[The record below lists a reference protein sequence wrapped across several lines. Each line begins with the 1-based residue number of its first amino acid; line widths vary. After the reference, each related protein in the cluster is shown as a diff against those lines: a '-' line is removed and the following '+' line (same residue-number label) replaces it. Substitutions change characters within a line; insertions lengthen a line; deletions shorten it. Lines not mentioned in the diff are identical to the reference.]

1 MDDLRLTP
9 EELYWRCDPAQFEFT
24 TTRDLP
30 PLEGPIGQD
39 RALTAIDFGLGI
51 KAGGF
56 NLFILGQ
63 PGTGRSSTIKKL
75 LRNRAK
81 SRPVPDD
88 WCYVHDF
95 AEGTR
100 PEYIRLPAGAGVE
113 FKKDVDHLVERL
125 AEELPSIFESKEY
138 EEQKNQ
144 IAAAFQEQKGTLLEQ
159 LEKEANAKGFVLQKR
174 MSGFVILPVRKG
186 EPLTQEEYEAL
197 SDKEKAKLEEAGGKL
212 QGRINEVV
220 HQLRKIDEE
229 LRDKTVEMEKK
240 VLLYAI
246 GHLFEGLEQKY
257 RSFAQIIEHLQ
268 KCKRDIV
275 NRLDELR
282 PQKGLK
288 LALPGMQAQQEEP
301 SFSRYQVNLFI
312 DNSTL
317 DGAPVVY
324 EGNPTY
330 FNVFGRIEHIIQMG
344 SAVTNFQMI
353 KAGAIHRANGGYLI
367 LDCREV
373 LFNIFTYE
381 ALKRCIRNRE
391 VKIEDFAEQF
401 RLIATVSLKPQP
413 IPLDCKVVLIGTPLF
428 YYLLYAYDP
437 DFRKYFKV
445 KVDFDHMMSNTWENV
460 QQFALFIGAKCSE
473 ENLLHFDPGAVARL
487 VEYAARLSGDQK
499 HFSSSFIDIADLIRE
514 AAFFAE
520 KEAADR
526 VVDRHVE
533 LALEAR
539 VYRSNR
545 LEERLQELI
554 DDGTIL
560 IDTCGAVTGQV
571 NGLSVYQLGDFSFGK
586 PSRVTVRTCLGRGGV
601 INIEREAKLSGPI
614 HDKGVMILGGFF
626 GERYG
631 RDKPLMVS
639 ASICFEQSY
648 GGVEGD
654 SASSTELYALLSSL
668 AELPVSQGIAVT
680 GSVNQHGQVQPIGG
694 VNEKIEGFYA
704 TCKARGLTGD
714 QGVIIPAANRKN
726 LMLKPEVITAV
737 RAGTFHIWAVSH
749 VDQGIAILTGVP
761 AGDRQ
766 EDGNWSEDSVNGRID
781 RRLHDLAEI
790 ASRYGESA
798 VVEVSAESEE
808 GEEEDDANGT
818 PADKG

>member
-1 MDDLRLTP
+1 MDDLRLKP
-9 EELYWRCDPAQFEFT
+9 EELYWRCDPNQFEFI

-30 PLEGPIGQD
+30 PLEGTIGQD
-39 RALTAIDFGLGI
+39 RALTAIDFGLAI
-51 KAGGF
+51 KGSGF

-75 LRNRAK
+75 LTARARVK
-81 SRPVPDD
+81 PVPDD

-95 AEGTR
+95 DEGPN
-100 PEYIRLPAGAGVE
+100 PEHIRLPAGMGLE

-125 AEELPSIFESKEY
+125 AEELPNIFESKEY
-138 EEQKNQ
+138 EEQKNL
-144 IAAAFQEQKGTLLEQ
+144 IAATYQEQKSALLEK

-174 MSGFVILPVRKG
+174 MSGFIILPVRKG

-220 HQLRKIDEE
+220 RQLRKIDEE

-240 VLLYAI
+240 VLLYTI
-246 GHLFEGLEQKY
+246 GHLFDGLEQKY
-257 RSFAQIIEHLQ
+257 RSFAQIIEHLHN
-268 KCKRDIV
+268 CKRDIV

-288 LALPGMQAQQEEP
+288 LNLPGMQAQQEEP
-301 SFSRYQVNLFI
+301 SFARFQVNLFI
-312 DNSTL
+312 DNSAL

-413 IPLDCKVVLIGTPLF
+413 IPLDCKIVLIGTPLF

-460 QQFALFIGAKCSE
+460 QQYALFIGSKCAE

-499 HFSSSFIDIADLIRE
+499 HFSSSFIDVADLIRE

-520 KEAADR
+520 RDAVDR

-560 IDTCGAVTGQV
+560 IDTTGAVTGQV
-571 NGLSVYQLGDFSFGK
+571 NGLTVYQLGDFSFGK
-586 PSRVTVRTCLGRGGV
+586 PARVTVRTFIGRGGM

-614 HDKGVMILGGFF
+614 HDKGVLILNGFF

-631 RDKPLMVS
+631 RDKPLVLS

-648 GGVEGD
+648 AGVEGD
-654 SASSTELYALLSSL
+654 SASTTELYGLLSSL
-668 AELPVSQGIAVT
+668 AELPVRQGVAVT

-704 TCKARGLTGD
+704 VCKAKGLTGE
-714 QGVIIPAANRKN
+714 QGVIIPDGNRKD
-726 LMLKPEVITAV
+726 LMLKPEVVEAV
-737 RAGTFHIWAVSH
+737 RQGVFHLWAVTS
-749 VDQGIAILTGVP
+749 VDQGIEILTGVA
-761 AGDRQ
+761 AGERQ
-766 EDGNWSEDSVNGRID
+766 EDGSWPEDTVNARVD
-781 RRLHDLAEI
+781 RRLREMAEI
-790 ASRYGESA
+790 AGKFDSKGGAGARAAAGE
-798 VVEVSAESEE
+798 
-808 GEEEDDANGT
+808 NGDG
-818 PADKG
+818 AG